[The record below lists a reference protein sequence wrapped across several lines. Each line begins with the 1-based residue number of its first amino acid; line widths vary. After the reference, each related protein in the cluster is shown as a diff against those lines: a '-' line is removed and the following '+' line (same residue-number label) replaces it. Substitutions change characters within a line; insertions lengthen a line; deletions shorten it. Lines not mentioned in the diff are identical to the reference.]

1 MEILIPVVITVVC
14 GLILGLLLAVLGH
27 IFAVP
32 TDETTEKLLEVLP
45 GANCGG
51 CGYAGCEDYAK
62 AIKNGEAKPNLCSA
76 GGEAVYKDLCSVLGI
91 GADAEMIPKKAF
103 IFCGGCIDYTED
115 KMKYQGM
122 DTCKGA
128 NMYFQGKGKCDF
140 GCLGIGDCAAACPF
154 GAISVKDDLAVVDRS
169 VCTGCGVCVSS
180 CPNHLIALIPAD
192 QTVAVR
198 CKNTEKGILTRKACS
213 HGCIGCRKCEKTCK
227 SGAITVENGFLAKVD
242 YEKCISCGECVS
254 VCPTGAV
261 FLIKEGCK

>member
-1 MEILIPVVITVVC
+1 
-14 GLILGLLLAVLGH
+14 
-27 IFAVP
+27 
-32 TDETTEKLLEVLP
+32 
-45 GANCGG
+45 
-51 CGYAGCEDYAK
+51 
-62 AIKNGEAKPNLCSA
+62 
-76 GGEAVYKDLCSVLGI
+76 
-91 GADAEMIPKKAF
+91 
-103 IFCGGCIDYTED
+103 
-115 KMKYQGM
+115 MKYQGI

-180 CPNHLIALIPAD
+180 CPNHLISLIPAD

-198 CKNTEKGILTRKACS
+198 CKNIEKGVLTRKACS

-227 SGAITVENGFLAKVD
+227 AGAITVENGFLAKVD